1 MVMLSRT
8 PRANMINIAG
18 EKGFAIEK
26 IFSVICKR
34 NQWTDYI
41 ESILHNWAID
51 GDGVTTTSELE
62 SGILDLDSV
71 FPYRLCNVT
80 LPNDDSGFVYMIM
93 STVHQDRTYIGQTGN
108 LSIRLVQHNSGHG
121 AEGTAPIEYLPYAP
135 ACYIMNMRHLTKQHR
150 ERLENAW
157 KRKNR
162 FSIENGRSRIEDR
175 IDNAKALID
184 EYNRDECL
192 EENKLKL
199 VVCIKRISLNQEDT
213 VV

>member
-1 MVMLSRT
+1 
-8 PRANMINIAG
+8 
-18 EKGFAIEK
+18 
-26 IFSVICKR
+26 
-34 NQWTDYI
+34 
-41 ESILHNWAID
+41 
-51 GDGVTTTSELE
+51 
-62 SGILDLDSV
+62 
-71 FPYRLCNVT
+71 
-80 LPNDDSGFVYMIM
+80 
-93 STVHQDRTYIGQTGN
+93 
-108 LSIRLVQHNSGHG
+108 
-121 AEGTAPIEYLPYAP
+121 
-135 ACYIMNMRHLTKQHR
+135 MNMRHLTKQHR

-162 FSIENGRSRIEDR
+162 LSIENGRSRIEDR